1 MKAKAKAAAA
11 PGFEERLSSH
21 QTRVLAWRSV
31 ASRDSANS
39 GGHPSTAPLGHELA
53 VDIGGVAEAV
63 FDGIEMALGN
73 RPHPVYTGN
82 VHGTCPQCGF
92 AVAGRFG
99 AFGDGFG
106 PRQIAVRV
114 VA

>member
-73 RPHPVYTGN
+73 G
-82 VHGTCPQCGF
+82 PQCGF